1 MKAFWEGLS
10 ARERL
15 LFQVA
20 GGLAAALLFS
30 LVILRPFNE
39 WQAAQRKALQRAEGL
54 YEIVVEAAAFSGNK
68 SIEDAGTGPIRNA
81 VTATASSL
89 GVELV
94 FVNVRPDGAVE
105 ANAAPSQPS
114 RLFQWLDILSRD
126 HGFEIT
132 YADLVRDQSDQSL
145 VRGRLILA
153 RKGAGRS
160 QDRGGG
166 R

>member
-39 WQAAQRKALQRAEGL
+39 WQAAQNKALQRAEGL

-68 SIEDAGTGPIRNA
+68 SIDLGLSSNDFFVFSKIRIA
-81 VTATASSL
+81 LSL
-89 GVELV
+89 
-94 FVNVRPDGAVE
+94 F
-105 ANAAPSQPS
+105 
-114 RLFQWLDILSRD
+114 F
-126 HGFEIT
+126 
-132 YADLVRDQSDQSL
+132 
-145 VRGRLILA
+145 
-153 RKGAGRS
+153 RS
-160 QDRGGG
+160 IKI
-166 R
+166 